1 MSTARVVLRLT
12 DVVKAFPGVMALKG
26 VSLEVT
32 EGEVHA
38 LVGENGAGKS
48 TLMAVAAGSLLPD
61 RGSVEIGGHVMEQPS
76 PAAAQALGIAVVYQH
91 LSILEDLTVAETM
104 VLAMPP
110 GRRPSLLRAGPW
122 ARRQL
127 AVVGAASI
135 DPSTRVSDLSVADRQ
150 LVEIAKA
157 LALEPKV
164 LVLDEPTESLTP
176 VESALLFDQVRA
188 ITAAGTAVVY
198 ISHRLPEVQRI
209 ADRIT
214 VLRDGETRG
223 TVAAA
228 SVSEDEILRLIIGRA
243 VDQAFPPKG
252 DLAGESEPLLSVRG
266 LSGPRFHDVD
276 LDVRPGEIVGLAG
289 VEGNGQR
296 EFLRALAGLSRASG
310 SVALAGK
317 RVGLGDP
324 GRVQR
329 AGIVHLPGDRHA
341 EGLLLPLSVREN
353 TSLLALASVAR
364 GGVVQRRR
372 EAEMVAGQIRQL
384 DVRTPGMETPISALS
399 GGNQQKVLFAR
410 SLLAEPALLLA
421 DEPTRGVDAN
431 ARLELYQVLRRV
443 AQAGQAVIVVSS
455 DVVELQGLCD
465 RVIVF
470 SRGQAVRTLTGGDIS
485 EENITGA
492 AITSDTQRA
501 AHATSR
507 RSRMQ
512 QWRRFGA
519 GDYLPTAVLAVLI
532 GALTLYTA
540 QSNDFFLTKINFV
553 GMLLLGSALG
563 FIAIGQLIVLLT
575 GGIDLSVGPL
585 TGLVVVVMS
594 FFAGQ
599 GQSDARF
606 VLGILAV
613 IGTALVVGLTN
624 AALVRVVRL
633 APVIATLA
641 TYIVL
646 QGIALLL
653 RETPGGYYRAGVTS
667 TIKTTI
673 GWVPVAFLVVAGM
686 ALACEGMLRFTRF
699 GLALRAVGSDAVR
712 AHRLGAHVTITQVSA
727 YVLCSLFTAAG
738 GIMLASQIAI
748 GDPSVGLN
756 YTLTSITA
764 VVLGGASIFGGRGS
778 FIGALFGAVLIQEI
792 VTSTTFL
799 QIGTEW
805 QYYLPGILILA
816 GAGVYSR
823 TRELG
828 PSALAA
834 PETAPTTASK

>member
-1 MSTARVVLRLT
+1 MSAARVVLRLT
-12 DVVKAFPGVMALKG
+12 DVVKTFPGVVALKG
-26 VSLEVT
+26 VSLEVV

-48 TLMAVAAGSLLPD
+48 TLMAVAAGSMLPD
-61 RGSVEIGGHVMEQPS
+61 QGIVEIGGHVMEQPS
-76 PAAAQALGIAVVYQH
+76 PAAAQALGLAVVYQH

-104 VLAMPP
+104 VFAMPR

-122 ARRQL
+122 ARRKL
-127 AVVGAASI
+127 AVVGAAAI
-135 DPSTRVSDLSVADRQ
+135 DPSARVSELSVADRQ

-157 LALEPKV
+157 LALEPTV

-176 VESALLFDQVRA
+176 VESGLLFDQVRA

-214 VLRDGETRG
+214 VLRDGEARG

-228 SVSEDEILRLIIGRA
+228 TVSEAEILRLIIGRS
-243 VDQAFPPKG
+243 VDQAFPAKAA
-252 DLAGESEPLLSVRG
+252 LAAETEPLLSVRG
-266 LSGPRFHDVD
+266 LSGPRFNDVD

-296 EFLRALAGLSRASG
+296 EFLRALAGLLRASG
-310 SVALAGK
+310 TATLAGQP
-317 RVGLGDP
+317 VPLGDP

-353 TSLLALASVAR
+353 ISLLALDAVAR
-364 GGVVQRRR
+364 AGVVQRRR
-372 EAEMVAGQIRQL
+372 EAELVAGQIEQL
-384 DVRTPGMETPISALS
+384 DVRAPGMETPVSALS

-410 SLLAEPALLLA
+410 SLLARPTVLLA

-431 ARLELYQVLRRV
+431 ARLELYQVLRR
-443 AQAGQAVIVVSS
+443 AAEAGQAVIVVSS

-465 RVIVF
+465 RVLVF
-470 SRGQAVRTLTGGDIS
+470 SRGQAVRTLEGQEIS

-492 AITSDTQRA
+492 AITSDTQRSGA
-501 AHATSR
+501 GAKAR
-507 RSRMQ
+507 KAL

-532 GALTLYTA
+532 AGLTLYTSA
-540 QSNDFFLTKINFV
+540 SNDRFLSEFNFV
-553 GMLLLGSALG
+553 SMLLLASALG
-563 FIAIGQLIVLLT
+563 FIALGQLIVLLT

-594 FFAGQ
+594 FFAGA
-599 GQSDARF
+599 GQSEARLW
-606 VLGILAV
+606 LGVLAV
-613 IGTALVVGLTN
+613 IGTAVAVGLTN

-633 APVIATLA
+633 APVLATLA

-646 QGIALLL
+646 QGISLLL
-653 RETPGGYYRAGVTS
+653 RETPGGFFRPGVTS

-673 GWVPVAFLVVAGM
+673 GWVPVAFLLCAGL
-686 ALACEGMLRFTRF
+686 ALACEALLRWSRF
-699 GLALRAVGSDAVR
+699 GLALRAVGSDATR

-738 GIMLASQIAI
+738 GIMLASQVAI
-748 GDPSVGLN
+748 GDASVGLN

-778 FIGALFGAVLIQEI
+778 FIGAFCGAVLIQEI

-816 GAGVYSR
+816 GAGIYSR
-823 TRELG
+823 TRNRQ
-828 PSALAA
+828 PSALSAEPA
-834 PETAPTTASK
+834 PASN

>member
-1 MSTARVVLRLT
+1 
-12 DVVKAFPGVMALKG
+12 MALKG

-76 PAAAQALGIAVVYQH
+76 PAAAQALGLAVVYQH

-104 VLAMPP
+104 VFAMPR

-122 ARRQL
+122 ARKQL

-176 VESALLFDQVRA
+176 VESALLFDQVRK

-198 ISHRLPEVQRI
+198 ISHRLPEVKRI

-243 VDQAFPPKG
+243 VDQAFPPKA
-252 DLAGESEPLLSVRG
+252 DLAGEGEPLLSVRG

-276 LDVRPGEIVGLAG
+276 LDVRPRRDRRARRRR
-289 VEGNGQR
+289 GQR
-296 EFLRALAGLSRASG
+296 AARVPARARRPLARD
-310 SVALAGK
+310 
-317 RVGLGDP
+317 R
-324 GRVQR
+324 Q
-329 AGIVHLPGDRHA
+329 RHA
-341 EGLLLPLSVREN
+341 
-353 TSLLALASVAR
+353 
-364 GGVVQRRR
+364 RRR
-372 EAEMVAGQIRQL
+372 EGRPRRPRSRAARGDRAPPRRPPRRGRAAAPERAREPLPARAEIRRARGRGAAQARGRAGRGKQIRQL

-410 SLLAEPALLLA
+410 SLLAEPTLLLA

-431 ARLELYQVLRRV
+431 ARLELYQVMRRV

-470 SRGQAVRTLTGGDIS
+470 SRGQAVRTLTGADIT
-485 EENITGA
+485 EEHITGA

-501 AHATSR
+501 AHAASR
-507 RSRMQ
+507 RNRLQ

-519 GDYLPTAVLAVLI
+519 GDYLPTAVLALLI
-532 GALTLYTA
+532 GALTIYTA
-540 QSNDFFLTKINFV
+540 ESNDFFLSKINFV
-553 GMLLLGSALG
+553 GMLLLASALG

-599 GQSDARF
+599 GQSDGRF

-633 APVIATLA
+633 APVLATLA

-646 QGIALLL
+646 QGISLLL
-653 RETPGGYYRAGVTS
+653 RETPGGYYRPGVTS

-686 ALACEGMLRFTRF
+686 ALACEGALRFTRF

-738 GIMLASQIAI
+738 GIMLASQVAI

-823 TRELG
+823 TRQLG

-834 PETAPTTASK
+834 PETAPTPAPN

>member
-1 MSTARVVLRLT
+1 
-12 DVVKAFPGVMALKG
+12 
-26 VSLEVT
+26 
-32 EGEVHA
+32 
-38 LVGENGAGKS
+38 
-48 TLMAVAAGSLLPD
+48 
-61 RGSVEIGGHVMEQPS
+61 
-76 PAAAQALGIAVVYQH
+76 
-91 LSILEDLTVAETM
+91 
-104 VLAMPP
+104 
-110 GRRPSLLRAGPW
+110 
-122 ARRQL
+122 
-127 AVVGAASI
+127 
-135 DPSTRVSDLSVADRQ
+135 
-150 LVEIAKA
+150 
-157 LALEPKV
+157 
-164 LVLDEPTESLTP
+164 
-176 VESALLFDQVRA
+176 
-188 ITAAGTAVVY
+188 
-198 ISHRLPEVQRI
+198 
-209 ADRIT
+209 
-214 VLRDGETRG
+214 
-223 TVAAA
+223 
-228 SVSEDEILRLIIGRA
+228 
-243 VDQAFPPKG
+243 
-252 DLAGESEPLLSVRG
+252 VRG

-296 EFLRALAGLSRASG
+296 EFLRALAGLVRTSG
-310 SVALAGK
+310 SVTLAGRK
-317 RVGLGDP
+317 VTLGDP

-341 EGLLLPLSVREN
+341 EGVLLPLSVREN
-353 TSLLALASVAR
+353 TSLLALAKVAR
-364 GGVVQRRR
+364 AGVVQRRS
-372 EAEMVAGQIRQL
+372 EAEMVSGQIRQL

-410 SLLAEPALLLA
+410 SLLAEPTLLLA

-431 ARLELYQVLRRV
+431 ARLELYQVMRRV

-470 SRGQAVRTLTGGDIS
+470 SRGHAVRTLEGDDIS
-485 EENITGA
+485 EENITGT

-501 AHATSR
+501 EGAARR
-507 RSRMQ
+507 RSRLV

-532 GALTLYTA
+532 AALTTYTA
-540 QSNDFFLTKINFV
+540 ASNDFFLSRINFV
-553 GMLLLGSALG
+553 GMLLLASALG
-563 FIAIGQLIVLLT
+563 FIAIGQLIVMLT

-585 TGLVVVVMS
+585 TGLVVVVLS

-599 GQSDARF
+599 GQSDARLW
-606 VLGILAV
+606 LGILAV
-613 IGTALVVGLTN
+613 IGTALAVGLVN

-633 APVIATLA
+633 APVLATLA

-646 QGIALLL
+646 QGISLLL
-653 RETPGGYYRAGVTS
+653 RGTPGGFYRPGVTS
-667 TIKTTI
+667 TIKTAI
-673 GWVPVAFLVVAGM
+673 GWVPVAFLIVAAT
-686 ALACEGMLRFTRF
+686 ALACEGALRWTRY
-699 GLALRAVGSDAVR
+699 GLALRAVGSDATR
-712 AHRLGAHVTITQVSA
+712 SHRLGAHVTITQVSA

-738 GIMLASQIAI
+738 GIMLASQVAI

-778 FIGALFGAVLIQEI
+778 FIGAFCGAVLIQEI

-823 TRELG
+823 TRQLG
-828 PSALAA
+828 PSAGA
-834 PETAPTTASK
+834 PEPAPASN

>member
-1 MSTARVVLRLT
+1 
-12 DVVKAFPGVMALKG
+12 MALKG
-26 VSLEVT
+26 VGLEVV

-48 TLMAVAAGSLLPD
+48 TLMAVAAGSTLPD
-61 RGSVEIGGHVMEQPS
+61 QGIVEIGGLVMEQPS
-76 PAAAQALGIAVVYQH
+76 PATAQALGLAVVYQH

-104 VLAMPP
+104 VFAMPR

-122 ARRQL
+122 ARRKL
-127 AVVGAASI
+127 AVVGADI
-135 DPSTRVSDLSVADRQ
+135 DPAARVSELSVADRQ

-176 VESALLFDQVRA
+176 PESAVLFDQVRR

-223 TVAAA
+223 TVAAKG
-228 SVSEDEILRLIIGRA
+228 VSEAEILRLIIGRS
-243 VDQAFPPKG
+243 VDQAFPAKAL
-252 DLAGESEPLLSVRG
+252 LAPDAEPLLSVSG
-266 LSGPRFHDVD
+266 LSGPRFHDVS

-296 EFLRALAGLSRASG
+296 EFLRGLAGLLRTSG
-310 SVALAGK
+310 TVELAGR
-317 RVGLGDP
+317 RVTLGDP
-324 GRVQR
+324 SRAQR
-329 AGIVHLPGDRHA
+329 AGIIHLPGDRHA

-353 TSLLALASVAR
+353 TSLLALGGVAR

-372 EAEMVAGQIRQL
+372 EGDVVAAQIQEL
-384 DVRTPGMETPISALS
+384 DVRTPSMETPVSALS

-410 SLLAEPALLLA
+410 SLLAEPTVLLA

-431 ARLELYQVLRRV
+431 ARLQLYQVLRR
-443 AQAGQAVIVVSS
+443 AAEAGQAVVVLSS

-465 RVIVF
+465 RVLVF
-470 SRGQAVRTLTGGDIS
+470 SRGQAVRTLEGQDIT

-492 AITSDTQRA
+492 AITSDTQRSA
-501 AHATSR
+501 IATSAR
-507 RSRMQ
+507 RLL

-519 GDYLPTAVLAVLI
+519 GDYLPTAVLLVLI
-532 GALTLYTA
+532 AGLTLWTSE
-540 QSNDFFLTKINFV
+540 SNGFFLTKFNFV
-553 GMLLLGSALG
+553 SMLLLASALG
-563 FIAIGQLIVLLT
+563 FIALGQLIVMLT

-585 TGLVVVVMS
+585 TGLVVVVLS
-594 FFAGQ
+594 FFAGA

-606 VLGILAV
+606 WLGVLAV
-613 IGTALVVGLTN
+613 IGTALAVGLTN
-624 AALVRVVRL
+624 VALVKIVRL
-633 APVIATLA
+633 APVLATLA

-646 QGIALLL
+646 QGISLLL
-653 RETPGGYYRAGVTS
+653 RETPGGFYRPGLTS

-673 GWVPVAFLVVAGM
+673 GWVPVAFIIAA
-686 ALACEGMLRFTRF
+686 ALAVACECALRWTRY
-699 GLALRAVGSDAVR
+699 GLALRAVGSDSTR

-727 YVLCSLFTAAG
+727 YLLCSLFTAAG
-738 GIMLASQIAI
+738 GIMLASQVAI

-778 FIGALFGAVLIQEI
+778 FIGAFCGAVLIQEI

-799 QIGTEW
+799 NIGTEW
-805 QYYLPGILILA
+805 QFYLPGILILA
-816 GAGVYSR
+816 GAGIYSR
-823 TRELG
+823 TRSLQPPG
-828 PSALAA
+828 MGT
-834 PETAPTTASK
+834 ETAVSPTMTRELHE